1 MSLKSVATEVE
12 HPEGGLGAQALNHQQ
27 ERRVL
32 WATLQGSTPLGQMWC
47 RGQGRASVCVLVTQ
61 PHLCLRAPGCVAL
74 AAAPL
79 GIPFTF

>member
-1 MSLKSVATEVE
+1 M
-12 HPEGGLGAQALNHQQ
+12 
-27 ERRVL
+27 L

-61 PHLCLRAPGCVAL
+61 PHPCLRAPGCAAL

>member
-1 MSLKSVATEVE
+1 M
-12 HPEGGLGAQALNHQQ
+12 
-27 ERRVL
+27 L

-61 PHLCLRAPGCVAL
+61 PHLCLRAPGCAAL